1 MTIAKQDLSEV
12 LTETEYNSLTQKLDD
27 AIESKVT
34 WDDPNSSINLSLFGL
49 QDSDSLRRFLLTPAG
64 ETVTHEIGAELM
76 LERAIEEERQLQLQE
91 EIRME
96 ERRRA
101 IFEWLMEEDDAE
113 AQKAQNEIIE
123 MQNEKKRKDE
133 QKAQQ
138 KTDAPE
144 SKKETEDTIK
154 RYDEAIKQLEKDQA
168 ALEQRSKKL
177 KEERTLI
184 TNKYDA
190 MENSL
195 EDAPDFLEKTEEE
208 IDAEIKKL
216 QGEADKI
223 ADSMMEPGISD
234 EEVFKR
240 GDQLN
245 AITSKISNLN
255 DIRDSKKTDGKK
267 FVDAEGKTTTY
278 QEAAFV
284 IPKKQEIVK
293 DKDGNYY
300 LLKNGQT
307 EKDLQDPKIR
317 NEAQE
322 AFKSEKKNIQLV
334 KDVVKE
340 TKKDAL
346 THNETRIAENKAET
360 AMLQNQM
367 RLMQSARAQAQQT
380 LTNQATLEHASPQM
394 TCPQSSKTPGNM
406 GLVLPMP
413 TQSNVT
419 STPGQKPSQLQ
430 IQAAAQFVQ
439 TVNQNQQTA
448 NKSGKGYQWNKFLDD
463 VDKIDDPAVK
473 EHAKKFS
480 PDGGKTSLKDKLNL
494 KETLNKTPVP
504 DEIMNGFL
512 RHMAKFEDAYK
523 PSVTAEPSPLAQRE
537 QTQPDIPSA
546 PDRAPSM

>member
-267 FVDAEGKTTTY
+267 FVDAEGKPLL
-278 QEAAFV
+278 
-284 IPKKQEIVK
+284 IKK
-293 DKDGNYY
+293 
-300 LLKNGQT
+300 LLLLFLKNR
-307 EKDLQDPKIR
+307 K
-317 NEAQE
+317 
-322 AFKSEKKNIQLV
+322 
-334 KDVVKE
+334 
-340 TKKDAL
+340 
-346 THNETRIAENKAET
+346 
-360 AMLQNQM
+360 
-367 RLMQSARAQAQQT
+367 
-380 LTNQATLEHASPQM
+380 
-394 TCPQSSKTPGNM
+394 
-406 GLVLPMP
+406 
-413 TQSNVT
+413 
-419 STPGQKPSQLQ
+419 
-430 IQAAAQFVQ
+430 
-439 TVNQNQQTA
+439 
-448 NKSGKGYQWNKFLDD
+448 
-463 VDKIDDPAVK
+463 
-473 EHAKKFS
+473 
-480 PDGGKTSLKDKLNL
+480 
-494 KETLNKTPVP
+494 
-504 DEIMNGFL
+504 
-512 RHMAKFEDAYK
+512 
-523 PSVTAEPSPLAQRE
+523 
-537 QTQPDIPSA
+537 
-546 PDRAPSM
+546 

>member
-317 NEAQE
+317 NEARE
-322 AFKSEKKNIQLV
+322 AFKSEKKIIQLV

>member
-1 MTIAKQDLSEV
+1 M
-12 LTETEYNSLTQKLDD
+12 
-27 AIESKVT
+27 
-34 WDDPNSSINLSLFGL
+34 
-49 QDSDSLRRFLLTPAG
+49 
-64 ETVTHEIGAELM
+64 
-76 LERAIEEERQLQLQE
+76 
-91 EIRME
+91 
-96 ERRRA
+96 
-101 IFEWLMEEDDAE
+101 
-113 AQKAQNEIIE
+113 
-123 MQNEKKRKDE
+123 
-133 QKAQQ
+133 
-138 KTDAPE
+138 
-144 SKKETEDTIK
+144 
-154 RYDEAIKQLEKDQA
+154 
-168 ALEQRSKKL
+168 
-177 KEERTLI
+177 
-184 TNKYDA
+184 
-190 MENSL
+190 
-195 EDAPDFLEKTEEE
+195 
-208 IDAEIKKL
+208 
-216 QGEADKI
+216 
-223 ADSMMEPGISD
+223 
-234 EEVFKR
+234 
-240 GDQLN
+240 
-245 AITSKISNLN
+245 
-255 DIRDSKKTDGKK
+255 
-267 FVDAEGKTTTY
+267 
-278 QEAAFV
+278 
-284 IPKKQEIVK
+284 
-293 DKDGNYY
+293 
-300 LLKNGQT
+300 
-307 EKDLQDPKIR
+307 
-317 NEAQE
+317 
-322 AFKSEKKNIQLV
+322 
-334 KDVVKE
+334 KE

>member
-317 NEAQE
+317 NEARE